1 MSHESLRLSSL
12 SSFFFFLFIRLDDFK
27 CLIFEFT
34 DPDFLR
40 LVQICCWCYSEFFNL
55 IIIFFNSRVWFLF
68 IISITLWLFSLSS
81 CIVFKIYF
89 SYLYFSLAVWAYTQ
103 AVVLKSCSSISDACV
118 SSGSFWRFILFFWMD
133 CVFLFTVCF

>member
-81 CIVFKIYF
+81 YIVFKIYF